1 MSQENKSNSEQL
13 RATDDMEAGGYPAA
27 GADAAL
33 SALSTPTERQRR
45 AGAFRNRWREYR
57 TGYIFMLPWAVGFAV
72 FVAAPLC
79 WSIFNSFN
87 KVRVTPQG
95 FKYEWIGLDNYRKAL
110 FEDNVYPIT
119 MISYLQEMI
128 LIIPLILIFS
138 FLVSL
143 MLNQKFPGRTFV
155 RAVFFLPV
163 IFATGQ
169 VLTEL
174 FVQGAGKLPF
184 IEQYNLE
191 GLVREY
197 VSRRVADPVLSVLS
211 RTIIILWYS
220 GVQILIFIAG
230 FQTIPKTVYEAI
242 RIDGASPW
250 ESFWKITLPGMVP
263 FIGLNAVFT
272 IVDLFTFP
280 FNPVLDFVKANMFNP
295 MTGYGY
301 ASALAW
307 MYFAVVFVL
316 LAIVLGWTYRTAVK
330 RGAMQ

>member
-1 MSQENKSNSEQL
+1 MSRTNKSDS
-13 RATDDMEAGGYPAA
+13 RRTPAADGMEAGRHDFA
-27 GADAAL
+27 GADASVSEL
-33 SALSTPTERQRR
+33 SARQRR
-45 AGAFRNRWREYR
+45 AGAFRYRWREYR
-57 TGYIFMLPWAVGFAV
+57 TGYIFMLPWAIGFAV

-87 KVRVTPQG
+87 KVRITPQG
-95 FKYEWIGLDNYRKAL
+95 FKYEWIGMENYRKAL

-119 MISYLQEMI
+119 MITYLQEMI

-143 MLNQKFPGRTFV
+143 MLNQKFPGRTFA
-155 RAVFFLPV
+155 RAIFFLPV

-197 VSRRVADPVLSVLS
+197 VSQRIADPVLSVLS

-280 FNPVLDFVKANMFNP
+280 FNPVLDFVKANMFNAT
-295 MTGYGY
+295 TGYGY

-307 MYFAVVFVL
+307 MYFAVIFVL
-316 LAIVLGWTYRTAVK
+316 LAIVLGMTYRTAVK
-330 RGAMQ
+330 RGATH

>member
-1 MSQENKSNSEQL
+1 MSIKNNSKLVQPKAES
-13 RATDDMEAGGYPAA
+13 TAA
-27 GADAAL
+27 GEQRAACTDGSVFAL
-33 SALSTPTERQRR
+33 SEPTEHERR
-45 AGAFRNRWREYR
+45 AGAFRSRWREYR
-57 TGYIFMLPWAVGFAV
+57 TGYIFMLPWAIGFLS

-87 KVRVTPQG
+87 KVRVTSQG
-95 FKYEWIGLDNYRKAL
+95 FKYEWIGWDNYHRAL
-110 FEDNVYPIT
+110 FEDNVYPIRLL
-119 MISYLQEMI
+119 SFLQEMV

-143 MLNQKFPGRTFV
+143 MLNQKFPGRTLF
-155 RAVFFLPV
+155 RAIFFLPV

-174 FVQGAGKLPF
+174 FSQGAGKLPF

-197 VSRRVADPVLSVLS
+197 VSQRIADTVMSVLKGAV
-211 RTIIILWYS
+211 IILWYS
-220 GVQILIFIAG
+220 GVQILLFIAG

-263 FIGLNAVFT
+263 FIGLNAVYT
-272 IVDLFTFP
+272 IVDLFTYP
-280 FNPVLDFVKANMFNP
+280 FNPVMDFVKASMFSP
-295 MTGYGY
+295 QAGYGY
-301 ASALAW
+301 ASAMAW
-307 MYFAVVFVL
+307 LYFAVVFVL
-316 LAIVLGWTYRTAVK
+316 LAIVLLLTYRATAK
-330 RGAMQ
+330 RGAKY